1 MEETPDRVA
10 IVRGRD
16 GQIAGYGVAV
26 TPANAPPFAADD
38 PVLGPRLAH
47 AAARVPGGAAVVI
60 RQAVDLTRDR
70 PSPVVGLIG
79 MAAVT
84 GSGLANPAA
93 AYLPIVPADAA
104 AMAFSAACGARP
116 LEELAVEEAGVL
128 VECHVLDYGPGGL
141 LAFQRAAVY
150 RELGLRPPTLE
161 AVREA
166 LRNYT
171 SPSRLAASDLAPAAG
186 SPAGRAEAVRAL
198 IDHAVGE
205 AFGDSPEELAMR
217 AVLERGYLDPATS
230 QEEAA
235 RELNM
240 SRTAYFRRLRAG
252 VGRVAERLG
261 APVAID

>member
-1 MEETPDRVA
+1 MIVA
-10 IVRGRD
+10 ARTRERGPVSVRR
-16 GQIAGYGVAV
+16 AGYGVAV
-26 TPANAPPFAADD
+26 TPANAPPFAAAD
-38 PVLGPRLAH
+38 PILGPRLSH
-47 AAARVPGGAAVVI
+47 ATERVRGGAAVVI

-93 AYLPIVPADAA
+93 AYLPIVPTDAA
-104 AMAFSAACGARP
+104 AMAFSAGCGARGV
-116 LEELAVEEAGVL
+116 EELEVEEAGVP

-166 LRNYT
+166 LRNYA
-171 SPSRLAASDLAPAAG
+171 SPARLAASDLAPAAG
-186 SPAGRAEAVRAL
+186 SPAARAEAVRAL
-198 IDHAVGE
+198 IDQAVGE
-205 AFGDSPEELAMR
+205 AFGDSPEERLMRTVLA
-217 AVLERGYLDPATS
+217 RGYLEPAAS

-252 VGRVAERLG
+252 VERVAESLG
-261 APVAID
+261 APVPID